1 MWPPK
6 QLKNLSVFRAFW
18 ILDLWIQDCG
28 LGPGAKRCSKCP
40 QGPQT
45 GVHRTWGSCKVN
57 RSLSEPHQIQA
68 KASWEEGKIL
78 TEKKG
83 AKQ

>member
-1 MWPPK
+1 MDTGLWTWARC
-6 QLKNLSVFRAFW
+6 QEVF
-18 ILDLWIQDCG
+18 
-28 LGPGAKRCSKCP
+28 KVP